1 MALLPLVPG
10 SLGPDMVNTDK
21 SGNVLATPLPGLDQ
35 VRYRDADFWNKAK
48 NAVVEN
54 RAAIIELETSG
65 GGAAISSAD
74 GLTSV
79 ETEATADTVTVT
91 AGGQAVA
98 SMSATKSTTKTPV
111 DGAGMSAAMGV
122 DAALYGGI
130 APGFFAAAGA
140 DGVRPVDGPVPAMLY
155 GYASGDGAG
164 SEGGGVALGASSTGD
179 LGGSRPEAIVSTGA
193 SKTLSSADAN
203 GTLAATFG
211 AAQASVSASAS
222 STGASSL
229 AFTANGS
236 APIEVNDPSH
246 VDLPVG
252 ITSLVHGIT
261 EALSGAGGDPV
272 RVANAAGT
280 TSVDTE
286 ATADTVTVTAGGV
299 AAGKFSA
306 IQTLL
311 ETAPGAGRNASVLL
325 RGSALYEPLVHLTA
339 RESTSPLHLSEV
351 KLERDKAT
359 LQTVRVGFSAKSEVH
374 TSESLL
380 RLGYRGNLGGA
391 QILVANG
398 GPVTFQRITSSGSN
412 SGAAIPVDDA
422 AALALPAGHASI
434 VGGLNELAARRPVTW
449 APTFTGDANVASV
462 TVLNATQRTEGAY
475 VTLSGSLSVTAV
487 AAGPAVVTA
496 ALPVTEGGAGAGG
509 RGGCFNASSGA
520 MTLSMPVILD
530 PATLTVGLE
539 ASDAGAHI
547 VSFDITYEAA

>member
-35 VRYRDADFWNKAK
+35 VKYRDADFWNKAK

-54 RAAIIELETSG
+54 RAALIDLSG

-79 ETEATADTVTVT
+79 ETEAIAGTVTVT
-91 AGGQAVA
+91 AGGQQVGALSATAQTIQSALQAARRATFSTGTDIYPGYPGFIAAVA
-98 SMSATKSTTKTPV
+98 P
-111 DGAGMSAAMGV
+111 DGADPLASPSNVAV
-122 DAALYGGI
+122 
-130 APGFFAAAGA
+130 
-140 DGVRPVDGPVPAMLY
+140 V
-155 GYASGDGAG
+155 GYAGQTGAN
-164 SEGGGVALGASSTGD
+164 EGGGVALASSTVNAIAGERPSSVLQGDAGLNTD
-179 LGGSRPEAIVSTGA
+179 LGT
-193 SKTLSSADAN
+193 ADA
-203 GTLAATFG
+203 TASLSASFSTFKAG
-211 AAQASVSASAS
+211 VKASVKHDG
-222 STGASSL
+222 TQTL
-229 AFTANGS
+229 TFEANGS
-236 APIEVNDPSH
+236 AEVLMNDPAH
-246 VDLPVG
+246 VNLPVG
-252 ITSLVHGIT
+252 IASLVHGIT

-286 ATADTVTVTAGGV
+286 TTADTVTVTANGV

-339 RESTSPLHLSEV
+339 RESASPLHLSEV

-359 LQTVRVGFSAKSEVH
+359 LQTVRAGFSAKSEVH

-380 RLGYRGNLGGA
+380 RMGYRGSSGGA
-391 QILVANG
+391 QVLVENG

-434 VGGLNELAARRPVTW
+434 VGGLNELAARRPVAW
-449 APTFTGDANVASV
+449 APTFSGDANVASV

-487 AAGPAVVTA
+487 AAGPASVTA

-509 RGGCFNASSGA
+509 RGGCFNSSSGA